1 MMTTRIF
8 EFGVRPE
15 QLQKLNG
22 IVLQE
27 DFRKRIE
34 EVRKVNVTITQKPVQ
49 GDIEIPDILN
59 SQNTIVDVI
68 ESINRYDLDPK
79 NGNEVS
85 KVLSF
90 SGYDESKYKFLT
102 LEGIAHLTTHS
113 LVTYAEKDLFPVSQ
127 LTFYFYTKSNKIIN
141 ISDYI
146 KYSEDPESDSNRDY
160 AEDRSKFIETFS
172 LSNTILFIDG
182 PIIGGNITS
191 YTINLVD
198 YLHKNNIIPIFFV
211 KNSDSNLVVDNISSL
226 KNEYNSD
233 LHWSYHFLN
242 QGQRSNLFVYTDQN
256 NTKNTKYF
264 CYIKP
269 FNSVTTQRIEFH
281 PDTYKLYQDNFEEI
295 FNLIYYLMIVHGE
308 KSNPQ
313 IRPIAV
319 AERYARETMHLIN
332 SDTLLRSS
340 SLIQTMDQTR
350 FGG

>member
-1 MMTTRIF
+1 MSTRIS
-8 EFGVRPE
+8 EFGIRPE
-15 QLQKLNG
+15 QLHKLNG

-27 DFRKRIE
+27 DFRKRID

-49 GDIEIPDILN
+49 GDVEISDILS
-59 SQNTIVDVI
+59 SQNNIVDVI
-68 ESINRYDLDPK
+68 ENIDRYDLNPK
-79 NGNEVS
+79 NGNELS
-85 KVLSF
+85 KTIGF

-102 LEGIAHLTTHS
+102 LEGIAHVTTHS
-113 LVTYAEKDLFPVSQ
+113 LVTYVQKDLYPVSK
-127 LTFYFYTKSNKIIN
+127 LTFYFYTRSKKIIN
-141 ISDYI
+141 TSDYI

-160 AEDRSKFIETFS
+160 AEDRSAFIETFA

-191 YTINLVD
+191 YTMKLVD

-211 KNSDSNLVVDNISSL
+211 KNSDSNLVVDNIRSI
-226 KNEYNSD
+226 KDEFNSD
-233 LHWSYHFLN
+233 LHWSYQFLH
-242 QGQRSNLFVYTDQN
+242 QGQRSNLFIYTDKN
-256 NTKNTKYF
+256 NSKNTKLF

-269 FNSVTTQRIEFH
+269 YNSVTTQRIEFR
-281 PDTYKLYQDNFEEI
+281 PDTYKFYQDDFGEI
-295 FNLIYYLMIVHGE
+295 FDLIYYLMIDHGE

-313 IRPIAV
+313 IQPIAI